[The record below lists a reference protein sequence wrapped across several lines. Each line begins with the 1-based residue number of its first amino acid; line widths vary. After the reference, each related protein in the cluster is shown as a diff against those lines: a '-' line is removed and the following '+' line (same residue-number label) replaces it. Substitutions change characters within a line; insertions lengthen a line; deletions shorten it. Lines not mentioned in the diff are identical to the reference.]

1 VKIDAGN
8 GKKVALGAAM
18 GAGGAAFFLF
28 AFPGGSI
35 STLMHEVL
43 HLPGPGAGI
52 AAVFGPFMIF
62 VLVLSSLLTR
72 TRGVALVAALVFA
85 IVCAVLVHVLEPRTN
100 PKGAFG
106 SLLFFAALAL
116 LGIATEVVLLL
127 SSAFRAIYRCLLAG
141 AVANAVLLIF
151 YWLVIFPR
159 TASWV
164 KWRDVPLLTGICLAI
179 GLLAGYVA
187 WLVFQPLSRA
197 LALGQKE

>member
-1 VKIDAGN
+1 MKIDVAYA
-8 GKKVALGAAM
+8 KKAALGVAM
-18 GAGGAAFFLF
+18 GAVGAALFLF

-35 STLMHEVL
+35 STLMHDVL

-52 AAVFGPFMIF
+52 AAVFGPFLIF
-62 VLVLSSLLTR
+62 VLLLSSLLTR
-72 TRGVALVAALVFA
+72 TRGVALIAALAFV
-85 IVCAVLVHVLEPRTN
+85 VSCMVLVQVHGARTN

-106 SLLFFAALAL
+106 SLLFLAALAL
-116 LGIATEVVLLL
+116 LGLAIEVVLVL
-127 SSAFRAIYRCLLAG
+127 SSAFRPARQCLLTG

-164 KWRDVPLLTGICLAI
+164 KWKDVPVLMGICLVT

-187 WLVFQPLSRA
+187 WLAFQPLSRV
-197 LALGQKE
+197 LALGDKE